1 MKEANMD
8 RRVRKTR
15 RVLRQCLTT
24 LLKEKKIQEITVREI
39 AEMADINRG
48 TFYLHYKDV
57 YDLMEQIE
65 NELMAELEEVL
76 NHHSVQDLMVQPSLI
91 FKELYPMVQKNS
103 DIISLLM
110 GQNGD
115 LSFVNRLQAILR
127 ERFVKHWQNLNNWG
141 DPDSLEA
148 YSSFIV
154 TGCIGVVQ
162 YWLDSGMREGPE
174 HMAALT
180 EHFILKGIG
189 GLEKKE
195 GIIDAA
201 RREHGA

>member
-1 MKEANMD
+1 MKEETMD

-15 RVLRQCLTT
+15 RILRQCLTT
-24 LLKEKKIQEITVREI
+24 LLKEKKIQEITVREM

-76 NHHSVQDLMVQPSLI
+76 DHHSVQDLMVQPSLI

-127 ERFVKHWQNLNNWG
+127 ERFVKHWQNLNDWG

-162 YWLDSGMREGPE
+162 YWLDSGMREDPE

-180 EHFILKGIG
+180 EHFILKGIS
-189 GLEKKE
+189 GLEQKE
-195 GIIDAA
+195 AG
-201 RREHGA
+201 

>member
-1 MKEANMD
+1 MREETMD

-15 RVLRQCLTT
+15 RILRQCLTT

-57 YDLMEQIE
+57 YDLME
-65 NELMAELEEVL
+65 LEEVL
-76 NHHSVQDLMVQPSLI
+76 DHHSVQDLMVQPSLI

-127 ERFVKHWQNLNNWG
+127 ERFVQHWPDLNDWG

-180 EHFILKGIG
+180 EHFILKGIK
-189 GLEKKE
+189 GLE
-195 GIIDAA
+195 
-201 RREHGA
+201 RV

>member
-76 NHHSVQDLMVQPSLI
+76 N
-91 FKELYPMVQKNS
+91 
-103 DIISLLM
+103 
-110 GQNGD
+110 
-115 LSFVNRLQAILR
+115 
-127 ERFVKHWQNLNNWG
+127 NWG

-201 RREHGA
+201 KREHGA

>member
-115 LSFVNRLQAILR
+115 L
-127 ERFVKHWQNLNNWG
+127 
-141 DPDSLEA
+141 
-148 YSSFIV
+148 
-154 TGCIGVVQ
+154 
-162 YWLDSGMREGPE
+162 
-174 HMAALT
+174 
-180 EHFILKGIG
+180 
-189 GLEKKE
+189 
-195 GIIDAA
+195 
-201 RREHGA
+201 

>member
-1 MKEANMD
+1 MKEETMD

-15 RVLRQCLTT
+15 RILRQCLTT
-24 LLKEKKIQEITVREI
+24 LLKEKKIQEITVREM

-76 NHHSVQDLMVQPSLI
+76 DHHSVQDLMVQPSLI

-115 LSFVNRLQAILR
+115 LNFVNRLQAILR
-127 ERFVKHWQNLNNWG
+127 ERFVKHWQNLNDWG

-162 YWLDSGMREGPE
+162 YWLDSGMREDPE

-180 EHFILKGIG
+180 EHFILKGIS
-189 GLEKKE
+189 GLEQKE
-195 GIIDAA
+195 AG
-201 RREHGA
+201 